1 MGGIVS
7 AKFLVLLAIA
17 LIVLGP
23 DKLPGAARTAG
34 RLLNE
39 FRRVTGDLQTEVRS
53 AFEGSDLAGPVGE
66 LRSAAQAWRGGPSAW
81 TSAVVAGTVGGS
93 TSPPPTAG
101 SAVAPTAMPAIRPEG
116 ELGIPPGDP
125 SLN

>member
-1 MGGIVS
+1 MIS

-23 DKLPGAARTAG
+23 EKLPGAARTAG

-39 FRRVTGDLQTEVRS
+39 FRRVTGDLQSEVRS
-53 AFEGSDLAGPVGE
+53 AFEGSDLAGPVDE
-66 LRSAAQAWRGGPSAW
+66 LRSAAQAWRGGPAAW
-81 TSAVVAGTVGGS
+81 TASVMSAPAGAGNGPVTTVSTPGGGS
-93 TSPPPTAG
+93 V
-101 SAVAPTAMPAIRPEG
+101 SAPMARPPEG